1 MFDKWERDL
10 GVRNEASST
19 TCIWVN
25 EEEEENDPKRS
36 RRVVIRTPRAE
47 TETKSK
53 YIFKCVISRNT
64 ADASKKQ
71 L

>member
-1 MFDKWERDL
+1 MFDKSERDL

-19 TCIWVN
+19 TLIW
-25 EEEEENDPKRS
+25 EKKEDEENDPKRS
-36 RRVVIRTPRAE
+36 RRVAFRTPRAE

-64 ADASKKQ
+64 ANASKTQ

>member
-10 GVRNEASST
+10 GVRNEASSK

-25 EEEEENDPKRS
+25 EEDEENDPKRS
-36 RRVVIRTPRAE
+36 RRVVVRTPRAE
-47 TETKSK
+47 TETKST
-53 YIFKCVISRNT
+53 YIFKCVISQNT
-64 ADASKKQ
+64 ANASKKQ